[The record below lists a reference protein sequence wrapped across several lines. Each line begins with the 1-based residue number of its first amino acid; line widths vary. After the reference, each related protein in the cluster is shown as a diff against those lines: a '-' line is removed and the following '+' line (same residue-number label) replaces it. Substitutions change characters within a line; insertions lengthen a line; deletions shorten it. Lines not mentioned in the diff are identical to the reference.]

1 MEYRLWMR
9 ERILHPTRSEN
20 LLRAGK
26 TKSLRRIREDKQ
38 DMSFRVNTNVSAMNA
53 LRNLS
58 LTGMEF
64 SKSVTRLST
73 GLRIVGGADDPAGLI
88 ISENFRAQIAGLDQ
102 ALQNN
107 QDAVNYAKTA
117 EGALDEV
124 AKLLTDAR
132 KLAIAA
138 GNSGALDPAAV
149 QANQNQLQ
157 SIVESVNRIATQ
169 TQFGKKKLLDGS
181 AGIVSTVTDATNYAA
196 INIGGTFG
204 GQSVNSSGTVTV
216 QVTTAA
222 TRASITGSVD
232 LSANGL
238 NTVIGAGTF
247 VINGY
252 TFQTDGTE
260 RLQNL
265 LNRFNNA
272 SAQTG
277 VTFNFDGTNVVMTS
291 NGYGSNAKISFTDTA
306 GRLNAAGNATAAGT
320 DAVATVTVTTSA
332 GATSATFTGG
342 RNGDSGLRLTDTY
355 GNSILLTEAG
365 NVTGAAAAVG
375 RIEAGSAQFQIGA
388 NAGQTVNL
396 SLSNLTPSNLGN
408 DVVAS
413 ANLGNISITSAS
425 AASDALKVIDRAIEQ
440 VAELRG
446 KIGNFQ
452 RNILE
457 SNIRSLGVARE
468 NLSATE
474 SSIRE
479 ADMASEIANYT
490 KLQILQQTGLAVLAQ
505 ANSAPSAVLSLLR

>member
-1 MEYRLWMR
+1 
-9 ERILHPTRSEN
+9 
-20 LLRAGK
+20 
-26 TKSLRRIREDKQ
+26 
-38 DMSFRVNTNVSAMNA
+38 MSFRVNTNVSAMNA
-53 LRNLS
+53 LRNLT

-64 SKSVTRLST
+64 SKSVSRLST
-73 GLRIVGGADDPAGLI
+73 GLRIVSGADDPAGLI
-88 ISENFRAQIAGLDQ
+88 ISESFRAQIAGLDQ
-102 ALQNN
+102 AMQNN

-124 AKLLTDAR
+124 NRLLNDAR
-132 KLAIAA
+132 KLAVAA
-138 GNSGALDPAAV
+138 GNSGTLDAAAI
-149 QANQNQLQ
+149 QANQDQLR
-157 SIVESVNRIATQ
+157 SIVDSINRIATQ

-181 AGIVSTVTDATNYAA
+181 AGIVSTVTNAANYAA

-204 GQSVNSSGTVTV
+204 GFSVNSSGTVTV

-222 TRASITGSVD
+222 ERAVITGSVD

-238 NTVIGAGTF
+238 NTIIGAGTF
-247 VINGY
+247 VVNGY

-260 RLQNL
+260 TLQSL

-277 VTFNFDGTNVVMTS
+277 VTFNFDGTNVIMTS
-291 NGYGSNAKISFTDTA
+291 NEYGSNATISFTDTA
-306 GRLNAAGNATAAGT
+306 GRLNAAGNATDAGV
-320 DAVATVTVTTSA
+320 DAVATVTVTTSN

-355 GNSILLTEAG
+355 GNSILLTEQG
-365 NVTGAAAAVG
+365 NATGAAAAVG

-388 NAGQTVNL
+388 NAGQTASLSLANMMASELGDDVVSGQNL
-396 SLSNLTPSNLGN
+396 STISLTSPSDAEN
-408 DVVAS
+408 
-413 ANLGNISITSAS
+413 
-425 AASDALKVIDRAIEQ
+425 ALKVIDRAIEQ

-452 RNILE
+452 RNVLE
-457 SNIRSLGVARE
+457 SNLRSLGVARE
-468 NLSATE
+468 NLAATE
-474 SSIRE
+474 SSIR
-479 ADMASEIANYT
+479 DVDVASEIANYT

>member
-1 MEYRLWMR
+1 
-9 ERILHPTRSEN
+9 
-20 LLRAGK
+20 
-26 TKSLRRIREDKQ
+26 
-38 DMSFRVNTNVSAMNA
+38 MSFRVNTNVSAMNA
-53 LRNLS
+53 LRNLT

-64 SKSVTRLST
+64 SKSVSRLST
-73 GLRIVGGADDPAGLI
+73 GLRIVSGADDPAGLI
-88 ISENFRAQIAGLDQ
+88 ISESFRAQIAGLDQ
-102 ALQNN
+102 AMQNN

-124 AKLLTDAR
+124 NRLLNDAR
-132 KLAIAA
+132 KLAVAA
-138 GNSGALDPAAV
+138 GNSGTLDAAAI
-149 QANQNQLQ
+149 QANQDQLR
-157 SIVESVNRIATQ
+157 SIVDSINRIATQ

-181 AGIVSTVTDATNYAA
+181 AGIVSTVTNAANYAA

-204 GQSVNSSGTVTV
+204 GFSVNSSGTVTV

-222 TRASITGSVD
+222 ERAVITGSVD

-238 NTVIGAGTF
+238 NTIIGAGTF
-247 VINGY
+247 VVNGY

-260 RLQNL
+260 TLQSL

-277 VTFNFDGTNVVMTS
+277 VTFNFNGTNVIMTS
-291 NGYGSNAKISFTDTA
+291 NEYGSNATISFTDTA
-306 GRLNAAGNATAAGT
+306 GRLNAAGNATDAGV
-320 DAVATVTVTTSA
+320 DAVATVTVTTSN

-355 GNSILLTEAG
+355 GNSILLTEQG
-365 NVTGAAAAVG
+365 NATGAAAAVG

-388 NAGQTVNL
+388 NAGQTASLSLANMMASELGDDVVSGQNL
-396 SLSNLTPSNLGN
+396 ST
-408 DVVAS
+408 
-413 ANLGNISITSAS
+413 ISLTSAS
-425 AASDALKVIDRAIEQ
+425 DAENALKVIDRAIEQ

-452 RNILE
+452 RNVLE
-457 SNIRSLGVARE
+457 SNLRSLGVARE
-468 NLSATE
+468 NLAATE
-474 SSIRE
+474 SSIR
-479 ADMASEIANYT
+479 DVDVASEIANYT

>member
-1 MEYRLWMR
+1 
-9 ERILHPTRSEN
+9 
-20 LLRAGK
+20 
-26 TKSLRRIREDKQ
+26 
-38 DMSFRVNTNVSAMNA
+38 MSFRVNTNVSAMNA
-53 LRNLS
+53 LRNLT

-64 SKSVTRLST
+64 SKSVSRLST
-73 GLRIVGGADDPAGLI
+73 GLRIVSGADDPAGLI
-88 ISENFRAQIAGLDQ
+88 ISESFRAQIAGLDQ
-102 ALQNN
+102 AMQNN

-124 AKLLTDAR
+124 NRLLNDAR
-132 KLAIAA
+132 KLAVAA
-138 GNSGALDPAAV
+138 GNSGTLDAAAI
-149 QANQNQLQ
+149 QANQDQLR
-157 SIVESVNRIATQ
+157 SIVDSINRIATQ

-181 AGIVSTVTDATNYAA
+181 AGIVSTVTNAANYAA

-204 GQSVNSSGTVTV
+204 GFSVNSSGTVTV

-222 TRASITGSVD
+222 ERAVITGSVD

-238 NTVIGAGTF
+238 NTIIGAGTF
-247 VINGY
+247 VVNGY

-260 RLQNL
+260 TLQSL

-277 VTFNFDGTNVVMTS
+277 VTFNFNGTNVIMTS
-291 NGYGSNAKISFTDTA
+291 NEYGSNATISFTDTA
-306 GRLNAAGNATAAGT
+306 GRLNAAGNATDAGV
-320 DAVATVTVTTSA
+320 DAVATVTVTTSN

-355 GNSILLTEAG
+355 GNSILLTEQG
-365 NVTGAAAAVG
+365 NATGAAAAVG

-388 NAGQTVNL
+388 NAGQTASLSLANMMASELGDDVVSGQNL
-396 SLSNLTPSNLGN
+396 STISLTSPSDAEN
-408 DVVAS
+408 
-413 ANLGNISITSAS
+413 
-425 AASDALKVIDRAIEQ
+425 ALKVIDRAIEQ

-452 RNILE
+452 RNVLE
-457 SNIRSLGVARE
+457 SNLRSLGVARE
-468 NLSATE
+468 NLAATE
-474 SSIRE
+474 SSIR
-479 ADMASEIANYT
+479 DVDVASEIANYT